1 MVIGVKIKNRKT
13 GEFRK
18 AGSYSH
24 WNKIGK
30 TWSNLKNVKLS
41 VCPNYW
47 NYKQSGDFIKA
58 YQNELNSDF
67 LIFNDNGTSETI
79 PVAQYFIEKL
89 TKEHEEGGYGTEKAE
104 MALKEVKQYC
114 KENNI
119 KLKEIK
125 DE

>member
-13 GEFRK
+13 GEFRT

-24 WNKIGK
+24 WNKTGK
-30 TWSNLKNVKLS
+30 TWSNLKNAKLS
-41 VCPNYW
+41 VCPNHW
-47 NYKQSGDFIKA
+47 NCKQNGGFIKA
-58 YQNELNSDF
+58 YQNELDSDF
-67 LIFNDNGTSETI
+67 LIFNDNGTSEII

-89 TKEHEEGGYGTEKAE
+89 TKEYEEGGYGAERAE
-104 MALKEVKQYC
+104 MTVKEVKQYC

-119 KLKEIK
+119 ELEDIK